1 MSFSR
6 WRLGKA
12 SEKMLDAI
20 VIEEFFKSH
29 AHTLAALEAVSTFLA
44 VVISLGLSIS
54 AQRANRTRIRAQAGI
69 IVVLHSSL
77 QGMPAPTYV
86 TVDITNV
93 GILPVS
99 IPLSFF
105 LWKVPL
111 NRGAW
116 VVHPLDFTM
125 TDEWVQQK
133 QYPVEIKPRSSKTFT
148 LQTADMFRD
157 TWRKNFAEASFLQ
170 RCQFRFLM
178 AEVITDEGRAFK
190 VKMSRSLRSQ
200 LRALILLPKP

>member
-1 MSFSR
+1 MSFSG

-99 IPLSFF
+99 DSPLVF
-105 LWKVPL
+105 PL
-111 NRGAW
+111 ESAPQSRRVGC
-116 VVHPLDFTM
+116 
-125 TDEWVQQK
+125 
-133 QYPVEIKPRSSKTFT
+133 SSLGFHH
-148 LQTADMFRD
+148 D
-157 TWRKNFAEASFLQ
+157 
-170 RCQFRFLM
+170 
-178 AEVITDEGRAFK
+178 
-190 VKMSRSLRSQ
+190 
-200 LRALILLPKP
+200 